1 MGGLTARVAENVK
14 QMITQRVD
22 RGRKAYG
29 EFPEDQTR
37 KGVFWGTKNPK
48 KDGGYLVDETG
59 NRRFW
64 PIVVRGV
71 IDDGTGKLKIDIE
84 GVKRDLEQL
93 WAEAVAAEA
102 AGEELFLPPH
112 LERLAEIEQARRM
125 TADEWEPLLAAKLED
140 VMERSPVGFKL
151 PGSVMVSDAGAGKV
165 EWLVSTKWLLGTNPL
180 NVHPDQ
186 HGKLGGRLRA
196 VMEKLGWRHSDKTL
210 RIGSIAC
217 NGYTRIGDPVCAITP
232 VTSEPNSPVSS
243 AASAAVPPKL
253 VVNNEAP
260 FRRRVF
266 KS

>member
-84 GVKRDLEQL
+84 GAENRVLFDIESELENISHLFFEYHGQSRDEQLLGEMLQLVKRAGFRYVINGCHAPQYPFIQRINKGFDLQ
-93 WAEAVAAEA
+93 
-102 AGEELFLPPH
+102 
-112 LERLAEIEQARRM
+112 
-125 TADEWEPLLAAKLED
+125 
-140 VMERSPVGFKL
+140 
-151 PGSVMVSDAGAGKV
+151 
-165 EWLVSTKWLLGTNPL
+165 L
-180 NVHPDQ
+180 NVSCYRP
-186 HGKLGGRLRA
+186 
-196 VMEKLGWRHSDKTL
+196 
-210 RIGSIAC
+210 
-217 NGYTRIGDPVCAITP
+217 
-232 VTSEPNSPVSS
+232 
-243 AASAAVPPKL
+243 
-253 VVNNEAP
+253 
-260 FRRRVF
+260 
-266 KS
+266 